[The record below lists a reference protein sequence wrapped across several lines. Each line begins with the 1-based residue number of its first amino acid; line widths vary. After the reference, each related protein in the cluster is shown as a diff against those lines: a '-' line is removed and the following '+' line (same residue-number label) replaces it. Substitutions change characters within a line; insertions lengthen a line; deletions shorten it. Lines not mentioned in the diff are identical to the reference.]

1 MSDEVLASYRG
12 NPAYR
17 SIAQGKRPGQGIA
30 RDIQEESRRLRIQ
43 VGCSSTLMS
52 PLDHPVIK
60 WATVIFLVV
69 SIAGVGIGLYI
80 FFEHLDQGLAA
91 KKVLDEKWLDLDIEG
106 HQNILDQCKAAQV
119 EVKLLA
125 AKLEGDW
132 RLPALSARL
141 KGRRGALQKSGGI
154 DVEPGTRS

>member
-1 MSDEVLASYRG
+1 
-12 NPAYR
+12 
-17 SIAQGKRPGQGIA
+17 
-30 RDIQEESRRLRIQ
+30 
-43 VGCSSTLMS
+43 MS

-132 RLPALSARL
+132 SLPYRLGLRDGAALC
-141 KGRRGALQKSGGI
+141 
-154 DVEPGTRS
+154 RSQEE